1 MDVDFTKPPS
11 AAADSVAG
19 STATKIHQQPCAWDV
34 HPRPLHT
41 HGPPARGIFSD
52 PPARLLIWLK
62 VGLRLPAEA
71 LAKHILGSRREGLL
85 EDRLAHRVMRPGG
98 RFWFR
103 SPYRS
108 WRPA

>member
-1 MDVDFTKPPS
+1 MFVRARCTLMDSLPG
-11 AAADSVAG
+11 A
-19 STATKIHQQPCAWDV
+19 
-34 HPRPLHT
+34 
-41 HGPPARGIFSD
+41 IFSD

-85 EDRLAHRVMRPGG
+85 EDRWAHRVMRPGG

-108 WRPA
+108 